1 MLSGG
6 PAFLHQTTAGHYKT
20 VIFDL
25 VLASKKTLTEQIMDQ
40 IKKGIKPGLVKML
53 VPDGTSEDDLCVQLE
68 MLFFYWLASH
78 QDSNSGGPIWLCDHY
93 RKCFVGT
100 QLGINQFIHRIPAL
114 TAHLPPQVIKEY
126 FCQPDAEVVHF
137 NSLLELLQLFV
148 QLISV

>member
-1 MLSGG
+1 
-6 PAFLHQTTAGHYKT
+6 
-20 VIFDL
+20 
-25 VLASKKTLTEQIMDQ
+25 MDQ

-53 VPDGTSEDDLCVQLE
+53 VPDGTSEDDLYVQLE

-100 QLGINQFIHRIPAL
+100 QLGINEFIHEFQAL
-114 TAHLPPQVIKEY
+114 TARLPSQVIKEY
-126 FCQPDAEVVHF
+126 FCQPDAEVV
-137 NSLLELLQLFV
+137 SYQPLQKLMELFV

>member
-1 MLSGG
+1 M
-6 PAFLHQTTAGHYKT
+6 
-20 VIFDL
+20 IFDL
-25 VLASKKTLTEQIMDQ
+25 VLVSKQTLKEQIMDQ

-53 VPDGTSEDDLCVQLE
+53 VPDGTSEDDLYVQLE

-100 QLGINQFIHRIPAL
+100 QLGINQFIREIPAP

-126 FCQPDAEVVHF
+126 FCQPDAEVV
-137 NSLLELLQLFV
+137 SYQPLQKLMELFV